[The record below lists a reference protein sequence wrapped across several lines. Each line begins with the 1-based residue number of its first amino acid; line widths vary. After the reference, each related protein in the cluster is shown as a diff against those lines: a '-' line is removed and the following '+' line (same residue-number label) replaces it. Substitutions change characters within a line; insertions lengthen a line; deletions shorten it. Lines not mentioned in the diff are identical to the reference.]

1 MAHLLPLQGLRQAI
15 TISKLCTP
23 AKGSTQY
30 QTAIPRQARKGR
42 EADTHRVEVHIA
54 VVHYRHKIKTDLG
67 NEGRGRGTDE
77 PTTDEGRGQTPNKG
91 TTRQPGNSTGHS
103 SCPGKDSSNKQAEAQ
118 GRATPAQTKRRKK
131 TEGRGRRGGKP
142 PKGNEPHRTQAQK
155 RQLKSSSSLRASVK
169 TVEASGKTHCRV
181 H

>member
-131 TEGRGRRGGKP
+131 PRAEAGEGGSPPRATNPTEPRRK
-142 PKGNEPHRTQAQK
+142 KGNSNPAH
-155 RQLKSSSSLRASVK
+155 
-169 TVEASGKTHCRV
+169 H
-181 H
+181 

>member
-42 EADTHRVEVHIA
+42 EADTHRVEVHIT

-91 TTRQPGNSTGHS
+91 TTRQPSTPTCHS
-103 SCPGKDSSNKQAEAQ
+103 SSPGKGSSNKQAEAQ
-118 GRATPAQTKRRKK
+118 DRATTAQSTTPTETTKPRAG
-131 TEGRGRRGGKP
+131 EGEGASP
-142 PKGNEPHRTQAQK
+142 QTTSPKEPR
-155 RQLKSSSSLRASVK
+155 SYS
-169 TVEASGKTHCRV
+169 
-181 H
+181 